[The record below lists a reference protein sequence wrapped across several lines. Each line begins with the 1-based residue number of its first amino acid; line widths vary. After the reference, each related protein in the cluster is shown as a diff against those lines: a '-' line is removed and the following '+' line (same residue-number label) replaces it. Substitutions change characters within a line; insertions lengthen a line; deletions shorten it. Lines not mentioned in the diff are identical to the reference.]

1 MSIRGALV
9 SPSTVS
15 LLSIASGRRA
25 NRTRGSLEGFELIGF
40 ERSKV
45 GFGER
50 LDRNKVYIVVLK
62 ASGGGEGNYNRTIL
76 RSLNNNLISV
86 KLGYSKDYLSIR
98 IKGSNEEVSRR
109 MVVS

>member
-15 LLSIASGRRA
+15 LLPIASSRRA
-25 NRTRGSLEGFELIGF
+25 NRTRGSFEGFELIGF
-40 ERSKV
+40 EYSKV

-50 LDRNKVYIVVLK
+50 LNRNRVRIVVLE

-76 RSLNNNLISV
+76 
-86 KLGYSKDYLSIR
+86 
-98 IKGSNEEVSRR
+98 
-109 MVVS
+109 